1 MGTKVDARPQRLL
14 EQIDW
19 VCRRRHYSKR
29 TSEAYRYWVR
39 RLVIFL
45 GKRHPSDLRREDIE
59 DFLNSL
65 AARHLS
71 ASSQRQA
78 VNAIYFLYR
87 DVLETPHEWLK
98 QLDRPRQAKRLPNVL
113 SLDQVARV
121 LREMQG
127 TERLMAQL
135 IYGSGLR
142 IAECMALR
150 VKDLLWS
157 FNTIHVHGGKGD
169 KDRTTVLPRPLI
181 PALRTQVGLVSALH
195 QRRLERGQGYAPMP
209 DALAHKFGAAAGT
222 LPWQFLFP
230 SSVERYD
237 PGMKRW
243 VRWHA
248 APTGLQR
255 AFREAV
261 FRVGGLPHATVHTL
275 RHAFATHLLQS
286 GMDIRTIQELLG
298 HSSLETT
305 MIYTHVG
312 AIHGNVKSPVELL
325 RDGVSVRPAA
335 PASQNS
341 VVHPTA
347 SASRGTSWMP
357 LTLWYSGSCT

>member
-1 MGTKVDARPQRLL
+1 MGANPDARPQRLL

-29 TSEAYRYWVR
+29 TSEAYRYWAR
-39 RLVIFL
+39 RFILFHH
-45 GKRHPSDLRREDIE
+45 KRHPGDLARPEVE
-59 DFLNSL
+59 DFLNML

-78 VNAIYFLYR
+78 INALDFLYR
-87 DVLETPHEWLK
+87 EVLETPHEWLQ

-113 SLDQVARV
+113 SIEQVGRV
-121 LREMQG
+121 LRQMNG
-127 TERLMAQL
+127 TEQLMAQL

-142 IAECMALR
+142 ISECMSLR

-181 PALRTQVGLVSALH
+181 PALQAQVSRVAVLH
-195 QRRLERGQGYAPMP
+195 QQRLKRGHGFAPMP
-209 DALAHKFGAAAGT
+209 DALAVKFGAAAGL

-230 SSVERYD
+230 SQVERYD
-237 PGMKRW
+237 ASVKHW

-255 AFREAV
+255 AFRDAV
-261 FRVGGLPHATVHTL
+261 RRVDGLPHATVHTL

-286 GMDIRTIQELLG
+286 GTDIRTIQELLG
-298 HSSLETT
+298 HSNLDTT

-312 AIHGNVKSPVELL
+312 AIHGNVKSPFELL
-325 RDGVSVRPAA
+325 LAEDAGGR
-335 PASQNS
+335 
-341 VVHPTA
+341 
-347 SASRGTSWMP
+347 
-357 LTLWYSGSCT
+357 

>member
-1 MGTKVDARPQRLL
+1 MGVESDARPQRLL
-14 EQIDW
+14 DQIDW
-19 VCRRRHYSKR
+19 VCRRRHYSAR

-39 RLVIFL
+39 RLILFSR
-45 GKRHPSDLRREDIE
+45 KRHPLDLGRADIE
-59 DFLNSL
+59 AFFNSL

-78 VNAIYFLYR
+78 LNALSFLYR
-87 DVLETPHEWLK
+87 EVLAKPFDWLE

-113 SLDQVARV
+113 SIEQVGRV
-121 LREMQG
+121 LREMHG
-127 TERLMAQL
+127 TEQLMAQL

-142 IAECMALR
+142 IAECMSLR
-150 VKDLLWS
+150 VKDLLWNFS
-157 FNTIHVHGGKGD
+157 TIHVHGGKGD

-181 PALRTQVGLVSALH
+181 PALRAQVAAVSELH
-195 QRRLERGQGYAPMP
+195 ERRLKRGQGYAPMP
-209 DALAHKFGAAAGT
+209 DALARKFGSAARA

-237 PGMKRW
+237 GDMKRW

-286 GMDIRTIQELLG
+286 GTDIRTIQELLG
-298 HSSLETT
+298 HSNLETT

-312 AIHGNVKSPVELL
+312 AVHGNVKSPVELL
-325 RDGVSVRPAA
+325 
-335 PASQNS
+335 
-341 VVHPTA
+341 
-347 SASRGTSWMP
+347 
-357 LTLWYSGSCT
+357 SG